1 MSLKPAVVKRMKRLR
16 PDWTVGLL
24 MSVSVGDA
32 STLEA
37 DFLAV
42 NARYVSRVFVRRAH
56 RAGKQVFV
64 WTTNDAV
71 SISRMIGRGVD
82 GVITDDPDLARRVI
96 VQRAALSPV
105 ERVVLEL
112 AELLGVET
120 SIGSQ

>member
-1 MSLKPAVVKRMKRLR
+1 M
-16 PDWTVGLL
+16 
-24 MSVSVGDA
+24 GDA

-42 NARYVSRVFVRRAH
+42 NARYVSRGFVRRAH

>member
-1 MSLKPAVVKRMKRLR
+1 
-16 PDWTVGLL
+16 
-24 MSVSVGDA
+24 
-32 STLEA
+32 
-37 DFLAV
+37 
-42 NARYVSRVFVRRAH
+42 
-56 RAGKQVFV
+56 
-64 WTTNDAV
+64 
-71 SISRMIGRGVD
+71 MIGRGVD